1 MLICTN
7 FRLYDCLEDML
18 SETLD
23 YAQKQ
28 YINDIMNN
36 QCVYYENRITGKVHE
51 VDCQK
56 TLKDIVSEEK

>member
-1 MLICTN
+1 
-7 FRLYDCLEDML
+7 ML